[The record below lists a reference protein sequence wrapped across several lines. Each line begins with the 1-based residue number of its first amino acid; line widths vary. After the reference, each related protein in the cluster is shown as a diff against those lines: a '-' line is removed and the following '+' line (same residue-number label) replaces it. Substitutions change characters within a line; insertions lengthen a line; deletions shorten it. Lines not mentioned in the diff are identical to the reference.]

1 MGEKEVRDFGSFCST
16 LASMV
21 PSELWRSFGRT
32 SVALCLGLLI
42 GHASPAG
49 AQDSAK
55 ALLAKAS
62 ALYNDGA
69 ETAPE
74 TLANIRKILDRIV
87 REHPASDIAVQ
98 ILLRQSVGGLDIA
111 AIEAEAG
118 EVGTTSASDVAAG
131 AQDCLADAL
140 AGRVEVPVTLTAT
153 VTDNGRIAGLPNLR
167 APAAVDD
174 AARRTFLSAA
184 TAIDGCAPFEE
195 AVRGRKIEVSL
206 TPDGAVEL
214 GAANALSAGRNAQG
228 SVPHDA
234 LEPSQPVAPPPGTE
248 AAMSALDLDR
258 AAVRDLQARLLVA
271 GHDPNG
277 IDGVIGPGTRGA
289 FQAWQASQGIAA
301 NGLLN
306 DAQLDLLKRQTD
318 QDLASWLE
326 DPKNAALHTPPPPI
340 ALGPGNFAGSWRY
353 TATCGANSKVEKGR
367 YKGVMTIKHVGGNRY
382 AGVARSSQGLRG
394 KVSGQ
399 LVGRQWRGFVN
410 WGLFL
415 GRTEVVGRIADQSL
429 IIRGRDSDRCS
440 IYATKIK

>member
-1 MGEKEVRDFGSFCST
+1 MVRSK
-16 LASMV
+16 
-21 PSELWRSFGRT
+21 PWRSFGRT

-49 AQDSAK
+49 AQGSAK
-55 ALLAKAS
+55 ALLAEAS
-62 ALYNDGA
+62 ALYDGA

-74 TLANIRKILDRIV
+74 TLANIREILDRIV
-87 REHPASDIAVQ
+87 SEHSASDVAVQ
-98 ILLRQSVGGLDIA
+98 ILLRQSVGDLDIA

-118 EVGTTSASDVAAG
+118 EVGTTSVSEVAAG
-131 AQDCLADAL
+131 AQDCLADAMV
-140 AGRVEVPVTLTAT
+140 GRVEVPVTLTAT

-184 TAIDGCAPFEE
+184 TAIDACAPFEE
-195 AVRGRKIEVSL
+195 AFRGRKIEVSL

-214 GAANALSAGRNAQG
+214 VAANALSAGRNAQD

-234 LEPSQPVAPPPGTE
+234 MEPSQPVAPPPGTE
-248 AAMSALDLDR
+248 ATMSALDLDR

-271 GHDPNG
+271 GHNPNG

-301 NGLLN
+301 NGFLN

-326 DPKNAALHTPPPPI
+326 DPQNAALHTPPPPI
-340 ALGPGNFAGSWRY
+340 ALGPGNLSGTWRF
-353 TATCGANSKVEKGR
+353 TTTCGPNSKLGQR
-367 YKGVMTIKHVGGNRY
+367 RITGVVSLQHAGGNHYTGNLRN
-382 AGVARSSQGLRG
+382 SQGLRG
-394 KVSGQ
+394 QYSAR
-399 LVGRQWRGFVN
+399 LNGRQYTAEVNFGFLIGKVN
-410 WGLFL
+410 V
-415 GRTEVVGRIADQSL
+415 TGRIADRSL
-429 IIRGRDSDRCS
+429 TVRGRDSNGCS
-440 IYATKIK
+440 FYSTKA